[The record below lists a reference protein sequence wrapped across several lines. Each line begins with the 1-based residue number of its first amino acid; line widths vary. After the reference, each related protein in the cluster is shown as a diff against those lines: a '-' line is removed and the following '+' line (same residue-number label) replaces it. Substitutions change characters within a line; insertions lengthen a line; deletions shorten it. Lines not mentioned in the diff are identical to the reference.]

1 MTKTVVFVHGAWV
14 SSGCWDRFKGRY
26 EGRGYACVTPS
37 WPYDDRPVEEL
48 RRSPA
53 PELARVGVTEIVE
66 HYANIVS
73 QLDEPPILIGHSFGG
88 LFVQML
94 LDRGLGA
101 VGVALDPAPPRGV
114 LAGPKAIRASFG
126 VLKTWRGWTKVLT
139 TTYDRFRWGFA
150 SELTEADARAA
161 YERYVIPTPGRVFF
175 QAAFGRETRVHFG
188 NATRKPLLITAG
200 SLDRTVPA
208 SMSRSNFK
216 KYRTSVAVTAFKEFE
231 GRTHWLIAE
240 PGWEEIA
247 DFAITWAE
255 ERI

>member
-1 MTKTVVFVHGAWV
+1 
-14 SSGCWDRFKGRY
+14 
-26 EGRGYACVTPS
+26 
-37 WPYDDRPVEEL
+37 
-48 RRSPA
+48 
-53 PELARVGVTEIVE
+53 
-66 HYANIVS
+66 
-73 QLDEPPILIGHSFGG
+73 
-88 LFVQML
+88 
-94 LDRGLGA
+94 
-101 VGVALDPAPPRGV
+101 
-114 LAGPKAIRASFG
+114 
-126 VLKTWRGWTKVLT
+126 VLT